1 MPRNRTQ
8 GRSNKSNLILAAI
21 TFAKNSDTKDATA
34 ADHNYKLFYNSA
46 HGFSNQ
52 NSEIIKTK
60 ALALKTKAKE
70 KAKTKNKNN
79 SLDGS
84 DAILQISSNIIKKML
99 AAQPVSKQTIS
110 GLSFDSL
117 IKLEMAFGRMQDD
130 VATWTEEEVARHS
143 SIFFALNFNVS
154 EMIFD
159 IKVNAFL
166 KEKGLEETDFAKVV
180 LGKSKSIQL
189 TRDIVLEVLKSL
201 ENERLPKNSTLVM
214 LVPTL
219 TTGQALAS
227 AWKEE
232 LKLKTQICALKENYP
247 DFTFP
252 IEVKGEGYS
261 SREYLAECQLVLA
274 HHICDNFLKSAE
286 SKITSPQAD
295 KIRDLKQTTQT
306 NGTVNHIKD
315 TRTPLQKI
323 SDFKTK
329 VETYSKDIA
338 YEPRWFKRFINM
350 LLSIF
355 NVKPEPTPG
364 QFFLASIAPVLA
376 PAAPSR
382 TLIASPA

>member
-1 MPRNRTQ
+1 MPRSRNQ
-8 GRSNKSNLILAAI
+8 GRSNESNLILAAI
-21 TFAKNSDTKDATA
+21 TFAKNSDAKDATA
-34 ADHNYKLFYNSA
+34 ADHNYKLFYNAA
-46 HGFSNQ
+46 HGFSNEK
-52 NSEIIKTK
+52 SEIIKTK
-60 ALALKTKAKE
+60 ALVLKAKE
-70 KAKTKNKNN
+70 KAKTRKN

-84 DAILQISSNIIKKML
+84 DAILQISLNIIKKML
-99 AAQPVSKQTIS
+99 AAPSVSKQSIS

-130 VATWTEEEVARHS
+130 VARWTDEEVARHS
-143 SIFFALNFNVS
+143 SIFVALNSNVS

-166 KEKGLEETDFAKVV
+166 KEKGLEQTDFARVV
-180 LGKSKSIQL
+180 LGKSKSIQV
-189 TRDIVLEVLKSL
+189 TRDIVLEVLKFL

-232 LKLKTQICALKENYP
+232 LNLKAQISALKESYS

-261 SREYLAECQLVLA
+261 SREYLAECQLALA
-274 HHICDNFLKSAE
+274 HHICSNFLKSAE
-286 SKITSPQAD
+286 SKITSAQAD

-306 NGTVNHIKD
+306 NGTVNHVKD

-329 VETYSKDIA
+329 LETYSKDIA

-350 LLSIF
+350 LLSLF
-355 NVKPEPTPG
+355 HVKPKPTPG

-382 TLIASPA
+382 ALIASHA